1 MKLKRS
7 LRSRIGWTNVKIGA
21 FKASASSALH
31 LQVQVR
37 LLRTSG
43 LSREQRGLG
52 RLKLTRT
59 PLQGQRSRSRYR
71 DFLLPGIFTPRS
83 ESSQWEPSLP
93 GTKVPSGNLRSR
105 ERMFL
110 GTFVPGIV
118 SSLSDDGKGCWRCSV
133 SKSKNV
139 VK

>member
-1 MKLKRS
+1 MYGTNCQGTSMKLKRS

-59 PLQGQRSRSRYR
+59 PLSRSKVKVTVSGLFAPRYFR
-71 DFLLPGIFTPRS
+71 SSERKFPVGTFAPGN
-83 ESSQWEPSLP
+83 ESSQWEPSIP
-93 GTKVPSGNLRSR
+93 GAN
-105 ERMFL
+105 
-110 GTFVPGIV
+110 VPGNFR
-118 SSLSDDGKGCWRCSV
+118 SWYSQFAF
-133 SKSKNV
+133 
-139 VK
+139 